1 MTDALES
8 ELCHEISNNVKLLNE
23 HYLEFLSL
31 TGGCTGS
38 SESTLVKIPHCWK
51 SHVKAQLYF
60 TGDRDIVGSGPGG
73 DPFYVDQEDFP
84 CPAIRFGK
92 NTPEIMAL
100 REKEK
105 GDWKSLTLEEKKRR
119 KNIRSIKKS

>member
-1 MTDALES
+1 MT
-8 ELCHEISNNVKLLNE
+8 V
-23 HYLEFLSL
+23 
-31 TGGCTGS
+31 
-38 SESTLVKIPHCWK
+38 
-51 SHVKAQLYF
+51 AQFFF

-119 KNIRSIKKS
+119 KINYSHDVYIIHRAFSSNFGKRPLAKIGENDRLNIKIGRN